1 MSDNTPLG
9 ERMKRYEHT
18 FRQFLPR
25 RAYTLMR
32 LDMRAAH
39 TYLRHAERP
48 FDQGFMTDMDMV
60 TARLCEEIPGARFAY
75 TQSDEISLLVTDFDT
90 TQTEPWFGGNLAKL
104 VSVSAGLASAL
115 LAKQRYLIPGVPHFD
130 SRVWSMA
137 DPVEVAN
144 YFVWRQRDAVRN
156 SILMVGQ
163 HHFSHTELHGKS
175 TDEVQELLFTQRGV
189 NWGKLPGHCKRGRL
203 TVYSADEGWVTF
215 AAPTFKAEA
224 GSYLAH
230 LIPPLPRLD
239 D

>member
-9 ERMKRYEHT
+9 ERMKRYERT

-32 LDMRAAH
+32 LDIRAAH

-48 FDQGFMTDMDMV
+48 FDRGFMTDMDIV
-60 TARLCEEIPGARFAY
+60 SAKLCEEIPGARFAY
-75 TQSDEISLLVTDFDT
+75 TQSDEISLLITDFDT
-90 TQTEPWFGGNLAKL
+90 TQTEPWFGGNLTKL

-115 LAKQRYLIPGVPHFD
+115 LAKQRYIIPGAPHFD

-163 HHFSHTELHGKS
+163 HHFSHSELHGKS
-175 TDEVQELLFTQRGV
+175 TDEVQEMLFTQHGV
-189 NWGKLPGHCKRGRL
+189 NWSKLPGHCKRGRL
-203 TVYSADEGWVTF
+203 TVHSADEGWITF

-224 GSYLAH
+224 GTYLAH
-230 LIPPLPRLD
+230 LIPSLPRLD
-239 D
+239 E